1 MILPYIPKE
10 YDQLTFTNAL
20 TGINDQLD
28 NIQTSIDAINSS
40 SNSTTTTSSVSA
52 NDPVVLGILNQIN
65 TLGTSLQSLFDSLA
79 AYANKYGAS
88 IQTWQTTLQ
97 TTSESFARKISVVTA
112 GLNGNTAGIMDIQ
125 SALVDLRSSTAEQI
139 NLLQST
145 FNQSVSTISTTLT
158 TLATNDSAI
167 SSTVTT
173 LSAQVNNPTT
183 GLAATAANVSAES
196 TARASADS
204 AISSTVSTLSA
215 SVISRPNLCPDV
227 DQWIPAGYGM
237 AVSINGWGNVMTSNT
252 SGNGTLMLAS
262 TPNIPCF
269 ATQPYVI
276 SGDSL
281 LFTTNPAE
289 DHVYFDLQFYNGS
302 GTLLLDGPQS
312 DLYGYHNFSMD
323 NSHRSAIAIQ
333 VTAPSGS
340 NYMVGRFVMVASGTI
355 TSVGFRMPKIE
366 QGTLPA
372 TTYSPEGQINTNS
385 ASIIN
390 EASARASGDS
400 AISSTVTTLSAQV
413 NNPTTGLPKTRADL
427 STEISTRASA
437 DSAISSTVSTLS
449 TTVSGHTTTLSTYG
463 SSINGLQALYG
474 VKLDVNGYVSGF
486 VMNNG
491 SNYSTFKINADD
503 FEIIKP
509 GATSATFQVEGGQ
522 VKINGQ
528 LLISGSTGTTQ
539 ISTGA
544 VTGIASAYTAGTLL
558 NSDGSTLTAQSVN
571 YTNVTG
577 NVLIQFCCTINGTI
591 PTELQ
596 PSPNLFIVIDSTTI
610 YQCPCLFTVTG
621 STINVSG
628 QLTFSTLLPGGA
640 NSFYLNIQT
649 TCSNRS
655 LTIIELKR

>member
-65 TLGTSLQSLFDSLA
+65 ILGTSLQSLFDSLA

-158 TLATNDSAI
+158 TLATNDSAASTAITNLTASVNTNSASITNEASARSSGDSAI
-167 SSTVTT
+167 SSTVST

-204 AISSTVSTLSA
+204 AISSTVSTLSS
-215 SVISRPNLCPDV
+215 SVVSRPNLCPDV
-227 DQWIPAGYGM
+227 DKWIPTGYGM
-237 AVSINGWGNVMTSNT
+237 SAWIMYGWGNAMTSNT

-269 ATQPYVI
+269 ATQPYII

-281 LFTTNPAE
+281 MYTTNPAG
-289 DHVYFDLQFYNGS
+289 DYVYFNLQFYNSS
-302 GTLLLDGPQS
+302 GTLLLDGPQNP
-312 DLYGYHNFSMD
+312 LYRSHDFSMD
-323 NSHRSAIAIQ
+323 NSQRSAIAVQ
-333 VTAPSGS
+333 ATAPSGS
-340 NYMVGRFVMVASGTI
+340 VYMIGRFVMVASGTI
-355 TSVGFRMPKIE
+355 SMVGFRMPKIE

-400 AISSTVTTLSAQV
+400 AISSTV
-413 NNPTTGLPKTRADL
+413 
-427 STEISTRASA
+427 
-437 DSAISSTVSTLS
+437 STLS
-449 TTVSGHTTTLSTYG
+449 TTVSGHTSTLSTYG

-528 LLISGSTGTTQ
+528 LLVTGSTGTAQ

-544 VTGIASAYTAGTLL
+544 VTGLASAYTSGTIS
-558 NSDGSTLTAQSVN
+558 NSDGNTITAQYVS

-577 NVLIQFCCTINGTI
+577 KVLIQFCCTIPGASFTA
-591 PTELQ
+591 
-596 PSPNLFIVIDSTTI
+596 SPILYIVIDSTTV
-610 YQCPCLFTVTG
+610 YQCPCVFTTIG
-621 STINVSG
+621 SSVNVSG
-628 QLTFSTLLPGGA
+628 QLVYSLSAGA
-640 NSFYLNIQT
+640 NSYYINMLSSG
-649 TCSNRS
+649 CSCRS
-655 LTIIELKR
+655 LTVIELKR

>member
-323 NSHRSAIAIQ
+323 NSHRSAIAVQ
-333 VTAPSGS
+333 ATAPSGS
-340 NYMVGRFVMVASGTI
+340 SFMIGRFVMVASGTI
-355 TSVGFRMPKIE
+355 TAVGFRMPKIE

-390 EASARASGDS
+390 EASARASG
-400 AISSTVTTLSAQV
+400 
-413 NNPTTGLPKTRADL
+413 
-427 STEISTRASA
+427 

>member
-65 TLGTSLQSLFDSLA
+65 ILGTSLQSLFDSLA

-400 AISSTVTTLSAQV
+400 AISSTV
-413 NNPTTGLPKTRADL
+413 
-427 STEISTRASA
+427 
-437 DSAISSTVSTLS
+437 STLS
-449 TTVSGHTTTLSTYG
+449 TTVSGHTSTLSTYG

>member
-65 TLGTSLQSLFDSLA
+65 TLGSSLQSLFDSLA

-323 NSHRSAIAIQ
+323 NSNRSAIAVQ
-333 VTAPSGS
+333 ATAPSGS
-340 NYMVGRFVMVASGTI
+340 SFMIGRFVMVASGTI
-355 TSVGFRMPKIE
+355 TAVGFRMPKIE

-400 AISSTVTTLSAQV
+400 AISSTV
-413 NNPTTGLPKTRADL
+413 
-427 STEISTRASA
+427 
-437 DSAISSTVSTLS
+437 STLS
-449 TTVSGHTTTLSTYG
+449 TTVSGHTSTLSTYG

>member
-323 NSHRSAIAIQ
+323 NSNRSAIAVQ
-333 VTAPSGS
+333 ATAPSGS
-340 NYMVGRFVMVASGTI
+340 SFMIGRFVMVASGTI
-355 TSVGFRMPKIE
+355 TAVGFRMPKIE

-390 EASARASGDS
+390 EASARASG
-400 AISSTVTTLSAQV
+400 
-413 NNPTTGLPKTRADL
+413 
-427 STEISTRASA
+427 

>member
-20 TGINDQLD
+20 TGINDQLN

-65 TLGTSLQSLFDSLA
+65 ILGTSLQSLFDSLA

-158 TLATNDSAI
+158 TLATNDSA
-167 SSTVTT
+167 
-173 LSAQVNNPTT
+173 A
-183 GLAATAANVSAES
+183 S
-196 TARASADS
+196 TA
-204 AISSTVSTLSA
+204 ITNLTA

-227 DQWIPAGYGM
+227 DQWIPTGYGM
-237 AVSINGWGNVMTSNT
+237 AVTINGWGNVMTSNT
-252 SGNGTLMLAS
+252 SGNGTILLAS
-262 TPNIPCF
+262 TPHIPCF
-269 ATQPYVI
+269 GTQPYVI

-281 LFTTNPAE
+281 LYTTNPAG
-289 DHVYFDLQFYNGS
+289 DYVYFDLQFYNGS

-312 DLYGYHNFSMD
+312 GLYGQHDFSMD
-323 NSHRSAIAIQ
+323 NSNRSAIAVQ
-333 VTAPSGS
+333 ATAPSGS
-340 NYMVGRFVMVASGTI
+340 SFMIGRFVMVASGTI
-355 TSVGFRMPKIE
+355 TAVGFRMPKIE

-400 AISSTVTTLSAQV
+400 AISSTV
-413 NNPTTGLPKTRADL
+413 
-427 STEISTRASA
+427 
-437 DSAISSTVSTLS
+437 STLS
-449 TTVSGHTTTLSTYG
+449 TTVSGHTSTLSTYG

>member
-65 TLGTSLQSLFDSLA
+65 ILGTSLQSLFDSLA

-158 TLATNDSAI
+158 TLATNDSA
-167 SSTVTT
+167 
-173 LSAQVNNPTT
+173 A
-183 GLAATAANVSAES
+183 S
-196 TARASADS
+196 TA
-204 AISSTVSTLSA
+204 ITNLTA

-227 DQWIPAGYGM
+227 DKWIPTGYGM
-237 AVSINGWGNVMTSNT
+237 AVTINGWGNVMTSNT
-252 SGNGTLMLAS
+252 SGNGTILLAS
-262 TPNIPCF
+262 TPHIPCF
-269 ATQPYVI
+269 QTQPYVI

-281 LFTTNPAE
+281 LFTTNPAG
-289 DHVYFDLQFYNGS
+289 DYVYFDLQFYDGS
-302 GTLLLDGPQS
+302 GTLLLEGPQS
-312 DLYGYHNFSMD
+312 DLYGRHDFSMD
-323 NSHRSAIAIQ
+323 NSNRSAIAVQ
-333 VTAPSGS
+333 ATAPSGS
-340 NYMVGRFVMVASGTI
+340 NFMIGRFLMVASGTI
-355 TSVGFRMPKIE
+355 TAVGFRMPKIE

-400 AISSTVTTLSAQV
+400 AISSTV
-413 NNPTTGLPKTRADL
+413 
-427 STEISTRASA
+427 
-437 DSAISSTVSTLS
+437 STLS
-449 TTVSGHTTTLSTYG
+449 TTVSGHTSTLSTYG

-528 LLISGSTGTTQ
+528 LLVTGSTGTAQ

-544 VTGIASAYTAGTLL
+544 VTGLASAYTSGTIS
-558 NSDGSTLTAQSVN
+558 NSDGNTITAQYVS

-577 NVLIQFCCTINGTI
+577 KVLIQFCCTIPGASFTV
-591 PTELQ
+591 
-596 PSPNLFIVIDSTTI
+596 SPILYIVIDSTTV
-610 YQCPCLFTVTG
+610 YQCPCVFTTIG
-621 STINVSG
+621 SSVNVSG
-628 QLTFSTLLPGGA
+628 QLVYSLSAGA
-640 NSFYLNIQT
+640 NSYYINMLSSG
-649 TCSNRS
+649 CSCRS
-655 LTIIELKR
+655 LTVIELKR

>member
-400 AISSTVTTLSAQV
+400 AISSTV
-413 NNPTTGLPKTRADL
+413 
-427 STEISTRASA
+427 
-437 DSAISSTVSTLS
+437 STLS